1 VSICGFQLY
10 FRINVSHKLKEDKEK
25 YDLVYQVV
33 GYALEVINE
42 LGHGLREKTYEK
54 GLIVE
59 FKNNSIRFSQQ
70 KIYSVYYKNVHI
82 DDYIPDLLVNDELIV
97 EIKVAEKICDE
108 HIGQVINYLKISG
121 CSLGLILN
129 FKHPKLEWK
138 RVILTENKS
147 NRK

>member
-1 VSICGFQLY
+1 MLTDKN
-10 FRINVSHKLKEDKEK
+10 IN
-25 YDLVYQVV
+25 DLAYQIV
-33 GYALEVINE
+33 GCAMEVINE

-54 GLIVE
+54 ALIVE
-59 FKNNSIRFSQQ
+59 FKRNNFLFSQQ
-70 KIYSVYYKNVHI
+70 KIYRVYYKKVHI

-97 EIKVAEKICDE
+97 EIKVVENICDE

-138 RVILTENKS
+138 RVIYTECEASSVKD
-147 NRK
+147 

>member
-1 VSICGFQLY
+1 M
-10 FRINVSHKLKEDKEK
+10 KPEKEK
-25 YDLVYQVV
+25 VDLVYQVV
-33 GYALEVINE
+33 GYAMEIINE

-54 GLIVE
+54 ALIVE
-59 FKNNSIRFSQQ
+59 FQSNETHFSQQ
-70 KIYSVYYKNVHI
+70 KVYQVLYKDVHI
-82 DDYIPDLLVNDELIV
+82 DYYVPDLLLNDELIV
-97 EIKVAEKICDE
+97 EVKVAENICDE

-129 FKHPKLEWK
+129 FKHPKLQWK